1 MNKSKLAIVIAL
13 IAVSMVTLV
22 GSSYALFT
30 KSLEGTKK
38 VSIQTG
44 TLKVDFSEGDSIKLE
59 NSAPMSDSAGTN
71 TTPYTFT
78 IENTG
83 NVNAF
88 YTIRNEEDSAST
100 LDTVY
105 LKYRL
110 VGDNGYDSG
119 IRVLSAAGTDGYL
132 ATTSTL
138 DTGKIVT
145 YKLYMWISQDATNDI
160 QDKIYQS
167 KIVVQSV
174 SNLVSH
180 YAFGNPTEAD
190 KINYL
195 DVINAN
201 GYKVLNRLYG
211 TEKAVCIYKDDTLE
225 CFKENNYQEEASH
238 LKSVFGESNCTTTES
253 GTSCTVTTNNDTF
266 YCNADSSSLY
276 CVYNSEAAV
285 CKIDSSGTASCSTS
299 VK

>member
-138 DTGKIVT
+138 DTGKTVT

-160 QDKIYQS
+160 QDKIYQ
-167 KIVVQSV
+167 IVQQS
-174 SNLVSH
+174 
-180 YAFGNPTEAD
+180 FFPE
-190 KINYL
+190 
-195 DVINAN
+195 
-201 GYKVLNRLYG
+201 R
-211 TEKAVCIYKDDTLE
+211 
-225 CFKENNYQEEASH
+225 
-238 LKSVFGESNCTTTES
+238 
-253 GTSCTVTTNNDTF
+253 
-266 YCNADSSSLY
+266 
-276 CVYNSEAAV
+276 
-285 CKIDSSGTASCSTS
+285 
-299 VK
+299 